1 MTSKQIIIMLLSVLV
16 FAFASCKSNENPEGG
31 GSAPFK
37 VSSIVGTWS
46 GEGVSFTIDNNGNVK
61 MTMAD
66 GISVDKSFQIPE
78 ADWNSEKTE
87 YTIKGDGVGLIGASI
102 TFKSAT
108 SGTATSTAGTTDIK
122 KTIIITF

>member
-1 MTSKQIIIMLLSVLV
+1 MNNKKIILIVLSVLMV
-16 FAFASCKSNENPEGG
+16 AFISCKDKGTDPTT
-31 GSAPFK
+31 FK